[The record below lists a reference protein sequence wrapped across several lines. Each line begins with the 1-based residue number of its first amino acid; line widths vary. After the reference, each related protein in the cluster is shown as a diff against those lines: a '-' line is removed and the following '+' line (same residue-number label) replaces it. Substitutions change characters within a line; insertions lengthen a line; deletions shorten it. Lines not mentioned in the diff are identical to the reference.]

1 MKTNED
7 LNGEIAGQYKE
18 YNAIPELIE
27 IDGVTNINKLNH
39 VDGAAAEPKVITP
52 ATASE
57 NLCDLVKLEKVK
69 ITTEDSKKYYVVEGE
84 KKVQLY
90 NGFHLSD
97 FDNMAEFANSD
108 DYDVVGIVASVYK
121 GTPSINIISIKK
133 NVPDAIE
140 NIEVAKNENAPIYNL
155 AGQRVDKNYKGVV
168 IQNGKKFINK

>member
-27 IDGVTNINKLNH
+27 IDGVTNINKLKH
-39 VDGAAAEPKVITP
+39 VDGVAAEPKVITP

-69 ITTEDSKKYYVVEGE
+69 ITTEDSNKYYVVEGE

-90 NGFHLSD
+90 NGFYLSN
-97 FDNMAEFANSD
+97 FDNMAEFANSE

-133 NVPDAIE
+133 NVPNAIE
-140 NIEVAKNENAPIYNL
+140 NIEVAKNKNTPIYNL
-155 AGQRVDKNYKGVV
+155 AGQHVDKNYKGVV